1 VLLHLNK
8 LSRNRENTNN
18 NEMITLEKLTQF
30 IHEKLGYK
38 PTTKVTYYEVIGDW
52 IQLQFD
58 NVMGEVVK
66 LERYYN
72 WLQSVR
78 EEKINQIL

>member
-1 VLLHLNK
+1 MINLELLT
-8 LSRNRENTNN
+8 EFTN
-18 NEMITLEKLTQF
+18 EDLR
-30 IHEKLGYK
+30 YK
-38 PTTKVTYYEVIGDW
+38 SVIKVVSYRINVNW
-52 IQLQFD
+52 IELQFQ

-72 WLQSVR
+72 WLQSRR